1 MNIQIVILLGIIGTV
16 AAVYVAQMRGYW
28 WPIGLV
34 VGVLLPGIAPLVMLV
49 LPNRK
54 KKRSASPRR

>member
-1 MNIQIVILLGIIGTV
+1 MNIQIVILAGVIGTI
-16 AAVYVAQMRGYW
+16 AAVYVSQARGYW
-28 WPIGLV
+28 WPIGLA

-54 KKRSASPRR
+54 KKRAASPRR